1 MKVFLAV
8 FFLIFARS
16 VAAEGIVVKSGSHDG
31 FVRLVMEMPNGEKPE
46 INHRNRRLVEVRFP
60 KETLFNVDHVFD
72 YIGNERLDSISQDK
86 GEITLSLNCDC
97 ELSSHI
103 FNNSHFVIDIKDGT
117 HDVSISSSKNFLKTK
132 NLWKFDT
139 SKLHAINIFNKSEE
153 SPETKAKPA
162 STYTPTQHVCPSNSI
177 VENIANLP
185 IHFSYRDLL
194 VSRTNLSEK
203 VGNELSNQDVTEF
216 IAKYLA
222 LGLFAEAE
230 SLMNSLNLEEK
241 REARAVLNVSDDPN
255 SSGYDFSNYEKCH
268 EAYVFW
274 SIFSDPPNQ
283 TSADYK
289 AALRMMDSF
298 PEVMRHWIGPLFKER
313 LLNLGEA
320 GLVNEFWPKKEE
332 FSHPDTN
339 VNIAISGAISKESL
353 IEVPISLLDQLT
365 VVAQNMDELEKL
377 TKIKLSKRLSEN
389 DLLSSIKIVDEVE
402 LSYDTKLSMFKSIV
416 SYAVEY
422 GSEEDILLLSSAA
435 FWRKINEEDQDQNE
449 FTRLRAAIDAI
460 GLPEF
465 DPKFSIPKS
474 YPSTSETLSGSEQS
488 SSPSTTEALLG
499 TDYSKFLEVV
509 NEVDDLLESVVVS
522 KGRIAPLDNKLRE
535 QTALTQ

>member
-8 FFLIFARS
+8 LFLIFARS
-16 VAAEGIVVKSGSHDG
+16 VAAQGIVVKSGSHDG
-31 FVRLVMEMPNGEKPE
+31 FVRLVVEMPDGKKPV
-46 INHRNRRLVEVRFP
+46 ITHKTRRLVEVRFP

-72 YIGNERLDSISQDK
+72 YISNERLDSISQDK
-86 GEITLSLNCDC
+86 GAINLRLNCDC
-97 ELSSHI
+97 ELSTHI
-103 FNNSHFVIDIKDGT
+103 FNRSHFVIDIQDGANG
-117 HDVSISSSKNFLKTK
+117 VSVSSSGNFLKTK
-132 NLWKFDT
+132 NFWRFDT
-139 SKLHAINIFNKSEE
+139 SKLSEIIIFSESEE
-153 SPETKAKPA
+153 RPESKATQS
-162 STYTPTQHVCPSNSI
+162 STSTTTQHVCPSNSI
-177 VENIANLP
+177 VENIINLP
-185 IHFSYRDLL
+185 IEFSYGDLL

-203 VGNELSNQDVTEF
+203 VGNELSDQDVTEF
-216 IAKYLA
+216 ITKYLA

-230 SLMNSLNLEEK
+230 SLMISLNLEEK

-255 SSGYDFSNYEKCH
+255 SSGYNFSNYEKCH

-274 SIFSDPPNQ
+274 SIFSDPPSQ

-298 PEVMRHWIGPLFKER
+298 PEVTRHWIEPHFKER
-313 LLNLGEA
+313 LLHLGEV
-320 GLVNEFWPKKEE
+320 GLVDEFWPEE
-332 FSHPDTN
+332 EISQLDMDVKF
-339 VNIAISGAISKESL
+339 AILGTINEKSL
-353 IEVPISLLDQLT
+353 VEVPISLLDQLT
-365 VVAQNMDELEKL
+365 VVAQNMNELEEL

-402 LSYDTKLSMFKSIV
+402 LSYYKKLSMFKSIV
-416 SYAVEY
+416 RYAVEY

-435 FWRKINEEDQDQNE
+435 FWRKINEEDQDEDE
-449 FTRLRAAIDAI
+449 FTRLRVAIDAI

-488 SSPSTTEALLG
+488 NSPSTTEAPLG

-509 NEVDDLLESVVVS
+509 NEVDDLLESVVIS
-522 KGRIAPLDNKLRE
+522 EGRIAPLDNKLRE
-535 QTALTQ
+535 QMALTQ

>member
-8 FFLIFARS
+8 FLLIFARS

-31 FVRLVMEMPNGEKPE
+31 FVRLVMEMPDGDRPV
-46 INHRNRRLVEVRFP
+46 INHKNRRLVEVRFP
-60 KETLFNVDHVFD
+60 KETRFNVDHVFD
-72 YIGNERLDSISQDK
+72 YIGNERLDSISQDN

-103 FNNSHFVIDIKDGT
+103 FNKSHLVIDIKDGT
-117 HDVSISSSKNFLKTK
+117 HDVSVSSSKNFLKTK

-139 SKLHAINIFNKSEE
+139 SKLHALNILNKSEE
-153 SPETKAKPA
+153 SSEAKDTPA
-162 STYTPTQHVCPSNSI
+162 STYIPTQHVCPSNSI
-177 VENIANLP
+177 VENIINLP
-185 IHFSYRDLL
+185 IDFSYVDLL
-194 VSRTNLSEK
+194 VSRTILSEK
-203 VGNELSNQDVTEF
+203 AGNELSDQDVAEF

-230 SLMNSLNLEEK
+230 SLMSFLNLEEK

-274 SIFSDPPNQ
+274 SIFSDPPSQ

-298 PEVMRHWIGPLFKER
+298 PEVTRHWIEPHFKER
-313 LLNLGEA
+313 LLHLGEA
-320 GLVNEFWPKKEE
+320 SLVDEFWPEEE
-332 FSHPDTN
+332 FPQLDMD
-339 VNIAISGAISKESL
+339 VQIATLGAINEESL
-353 IEVPISLLDQLT
+353 VEVPISLLDQLA
-365 VVAQNMDELEKL
+365 VVAQNVKELEEL

-402 LSYDTKLSMFKSIV
+402 LNYDKKLSMFKSIV
-416 SYAVEY
+416 RYAVEY
-422 GSEEDILLLSSAA
+422 GSEEDILLLSSTA
-435 FWRKINEEDQDQNE
+435 FWQKINEKDLDQDE

-474 YPSTSETLSGSEQS
+474 YSSKGETLSGPEQS
-488 SSPSTTEALLG
+488 NSPSTTEAPLG

>member
-1 MKVFLAV
+1 MKFYLAV
-8 FFLIFARS
+8 FLLIFARS
-16 VAAEGIVVKSGSHDG
+16 VAAEGIVVKSGTHDG
-31 FVRLVMEMPNGEKPE
+31 FVRLVMEMPNGKKPV
-46 INHRNRRLVEVRFP
+46 INHKTRRLVKVKFP

-72 YIGNERLDSISQDK
+72 YISNERLDSISQDN
-86 GEITLSLNCDC
+86 GAINIRLNCDC

-103 FNNSHFVIDIKDGT
+103 FNKTHFVIDIKDGT
-117 HDVSISSSKNFLKTK
+117 HDTSVSSSKNFLKAK

-139 SKLHAINIFNKSEE
+139 SRRQAINILDESEE
-153 SPETKAKPA
+153 RPESKAMPA
-162 STYTPTQHVCPSNSI
+162 STSTPTQHVCPSNSI

-203 VGNELSNQDVTEF
+203 VGNELSNQDVPEF

-230 SLMNSLNLEEK
+230 SMMNSLNLEDT
-241 REARAVLNVSDDPN
+241 REARAVLNVSYDPN
-255 SSGYDFSNYEKCH
+255 SSGHNFANYEKCH

-274 SIFSDPPNQ
+274 SIFSDPPSQ

-298 PEVMRHWIGPLFKER
+298 PEVTRHWIEPHFKER
-313 LLNLGEA
+313 LLHLGEV
-320 GLVNEFWPKKEE
+320 GLVDEFWPEE
-332 FSHPDTN
+332 EIPQLDMD
-339 VNIAISGAISKESL
+339 VKIAILGAINEESL
-353 IEVPISLLDQLT
+353 VEVPISLLDQLA
-365 VVAQNMDELEKL
+365 VVAQNINELEKL
-377 TKIKLSKRLSEN
+377 TKIKLSKRLSDN

-416 SYAVEY
+416 IYAVEY

-435 FWRKINEEDQDQNE
+435 FWQKINEEDQGQDE
-449 FTRLRAAIDAI
+449 FTRLRAEIDAI

-474 YPSTSETLSGSEQS
+474 YPAMSETLTDSKQS
-488 SSPSTTEALLG
+488 SSLSTTEALLG

-522 KGRIAPLDNKLRE
+522 EGRIAPLDNKLRE

>member
-31 FVRLVMEMPNGEKPE
+31 FVRLVMEMPNGKKPV
-46 INHRNRRLVEVRFP
+46 INHKTRRLVEVRFP

-72 YIGNERLDSISQDK
+72 YISNERLDSISQDN
-86 GEITLSLNCDC
+86 GAITLSLNCDC

-103 FNNSHFVIDIKDGT
+103 FNKSHFVIDIKDDT
-117 HDVSISSSKNFLKTK
+117 HDASVSSSKNFLKTK

-139 SKLHAINIFNKSEE
+139 SKHHAINIFNESEE
-153 SPETKAKPA
+153 RPESKAMPA
-162 STYTPTQHVCPSNSI
+162 STSTPTQHVCPSNSI
-177 VENIANLP
+177 VESIANLP
-185 IHFSYRDLL
+185 IHFSYGDLL

-216 IAKYLA
+216 TAKYLA

-230 SLMNSLNLEEK
+230 SLMNSLNLEDT

-255 SSGYDFSNYEKCH
+255 SSGYDFSNYEKCQ

-274 SIFSDPPNQ
+274 SIFSDPPSQ

-298 PEVMRHWIGPLFKER
+298 PEVTRHWIEPHFKER
-313 LLNLGEA
+313 LLHLGEA
-320 GLVNEFWPKKEE
+320 SLVDEFWPEE
-332 FSHPDTN
+332 EIPQLEMD
-339 VNIAISGAISKESL
+339 VKIATLGTINEESL
-353 IEVPISLLDQLT
+353 VEVPISLLDQLT
-365 VVAQNMDELEKL
+365 VVAQNMNELEEL

-389 DLLSSIKIVDEVE
+389 DLLSSIKIVDEAE

-422 GSEEDILLLSSAA
+422 GSEEDVLLLSSAA
-435 FWRKINEEDQDQNE
+435 FWQKINEEDQGQDE
-449 FTRLRAAIDAI
+449 FTRLREAIDAI

-474 YPSTSETLSGSEQS
+474 YPAMSETLTDSKQS
-488 SSPSTTEALLG
+488 SSPSTTEAPLG

-522 KGRIAPLDNKLRE
+522 EGRIAPLDNKQRD
-535 QTALTQ
+535 

>member
-8 FFLIFARS
+8 LFLIFARS
-16 VAAEGIVVKSGSHDG
+16 VAAQGIVVKSGSHDG
-31 FVRLVMEMPNGEKPE
+31 FVRLVMEMPNGEKPV
-46 INHRNRRLVEVRFP
+46 INHKTRRLVEVRFP

-72 YIGNERLDSISQDK
+72 YISNERLDSISQDN
-86 GEITLSLNCDC
+86 GAITLSLNCNC

-139 SKLHAINIFNKSEE
+139 SKLHAINIPNKSEE
-153 SPETKAKPA
+153 SPKAKDTPA
-162 STYTPTQHVCPSNSI
+162 STYTTTQNVCPSNSI
-177 VENIANLP
+177 VENIIKLP
-185 IHFSYRDLL
+185 IDFSYADLL
-194 VSRTNLSEK
+194 VSRTILSEK
-203 VGNELSNQDVTEF
+203 AGNELSDHDVAEF

-230 SLMNSLNLEEK
+230 SLMSFLNLEEK

-255 SSGYDFSNYEKCH
+255 SSGYDFSRYQKCH

-274 SIFSDPPNQ
+274 SIFSDPSSQ

-298 PEVMRHWIGPLFKER
+298 PEVTRHWIEPHFKER
-313 LLNLGEA
+313 LLHLGEA
-320 GLVNEFWPKKEE
+320 SLVDEFWPEE
-332 FSHPDTN
+332 EIPQLDMD
-339 VNIAISGAISKESL
+339 VQIATLGAINEESL
-353 IEVPISLLDQLT
+353 VEVPISLLDQLA
-365 VVAQNMDELEKL
+365 VVAQNMNELEEL

-402 LSYDTKLSMFKSIV
+402 LSYDKKLSMFKSIV
-416 SYAVEY
+416 RYAVEY
-422 GSEEDILLLSSAA
+422 GSEEDILLLSSTA
-435 FWRKINEEDQDQNE
+435 FWQKINEEDLDQDE

-474 YPSTSETLSGSEQS
+474 YPSTGETLSGPEQS
-488 SSPSTTEALLG
+488 NSPSTTEAPLG
-499 TDYSKFLEVV
+499 ADYSKFLEVV

-535 QTALTQ
+535 QTALIQ

>member
-31 FVRLVMEMPNGEKPE
+31 FVRLVVEMPDGKKPV
-46 INHRNRRLVEVRFP
+46 IVHKTRRLIEVRFP

-72 YIGNERLDSISQDK
+72 YISNERLDSISQDK
-86 GEITLSLNCDC
+86 GAINLRLNCDC
-97 ELSSHI
+97 ELSTHI
-103 FNNSHFVIDIKDGT
+103 FNRSHFVIDIQDGAN
-117 HDVSISSSKNFLKTK
+117 DVSVSSSGNFLKIK
-132 NLWKFDT
+132 NFWKFDT
-139 SKLHAINIFNKSEE
+139 SKLPEIYTFNKSEE
-153 SPETKAKPA
+153 RHESKAMPD
-162 STYTPTQHVCPSNSI
+162 STSTPTQNVCPSTSI
-177 VENIANLP
+177 VKNITNLP
-185 IHFSYRDLL
+185 IDFSYGDLL
-194 VSRTNLSEK
+194 ISRTNLSEK
-203 VGNELSNQDVTEF
+203 VGNELSDQDVTEF

-230 SLMNSLNLEEK
+230 SLMNSLNLEDT

-274 SIFSDPPNQ
+274 SIFSDPPSQ

-289 AALRMMDSF
+289 SGLRMMDSF
-298 PEVMRHWIGPLFKER
+298 PEVTRHWIEPHFKER
-313 LLNLGEA
+313 LLHLGEV
-320 GLVNEFWPKKEE
+320 GLVDEFWPEE
-332 FSHPDTN
+332 ETPQLDMNLNT
-339 VNIAISGAISKESL
+339 ADLGAISKESL
-353 IEVPISLLDQLT
+353 VEVPISLLDQLT
-365 VVAQNMDELEKL
+365 VVAQNMDELEEL

-389 DLLSSIKIVDEVE
+389 DVLSSIKIVDEVE
-402 LSYDTKLSMFKSIV
+402 LSYDTKLSMFESIV

-422 GSEEDILLLSSAA
+422 GGEGDILLLSSAA
-435 FWRKINEEDQDQNE
+435 FWQKINEEDQGQDE

-474 YPSTSETLSGSEQS
+474 YPEMSETLTDSKQS
-488 SSPSTTEALLG
+488 SSLSTTEAPLG

-509 NEVDDLLESVVVS
+509 NEVDDLLDSVVVS
-522 KGRIAPLDNKLRE
+522 EGRIAPLDNKLRE